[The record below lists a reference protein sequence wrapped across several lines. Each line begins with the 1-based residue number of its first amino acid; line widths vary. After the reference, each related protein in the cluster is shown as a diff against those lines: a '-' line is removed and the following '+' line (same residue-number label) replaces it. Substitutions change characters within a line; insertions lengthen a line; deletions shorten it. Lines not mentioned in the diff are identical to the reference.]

1 METWIGIDISKDS
14 FDAAWES
21 ENGTVHEKF
30 SNTKTGFKQLL
41 KKAPS
46 DAKFVMESTGT
57 YHMNCAMFLT
67 ACDRHVSVEN
77 PLAVKRHIQSDLKRC
92 KSDKSDAISIAKYGR
107 EKRPEPWHAPSEEAR
122 KARRCKALMDKLQA
136 EITMMKNLLHA
147 FNQEDLQDD
156 ALKICRAAIRKLE
169 ASMEEAESSFE
180 ETVCKRWGEEV
191 KIISSIPGVGKASAC
206 HLVAKVE
213 DFSRFA
219 SSRQYLSWLG
229 LTPRNLQSGTSIH
242 VNGGIT
248 RMGDSR
254 LRTQFYMCAVA
265 SISFNKRCREMWNR
279 MMAKGKPAK
288 VAFVAIENKLLKTAF
303 ALIKKREMYSESFA

>member
-1 METWIGIDISKDS
+1 METWVGVDISKDT
-14 FDAAWES
+14 FDAAWETES
-21 ENGTVHEKF
+21 GTVHEKF
-30 SNTKTGFKQLL
+30 PNTKTGFRLLL
-41 KKAPS
+41 KKVPS

-67 ACDRHVSVEN
+67 ACDWHVSVEN

-122 KARRCKALMDKLQA
+122 KARRCKALMDKLQMQIIA
-136 EITMMKNLLHA
+136 LRNLLHA
-147 FNQEDLQDD
+147 FSQEDMHDD
-156 ALKICRAAIRKLE
+156 ALRICKASIRELE
-169 ASMEEAESSFE
+169 SSLSKAESAFE
-180 ETVCKRWGEEV
+180 EVVCKRWGEEV

-213 DFSRFA
+213 DFTRFE

-229 LTPRNLQSGTSIH
+229 MTPRNLQSGTSIH
-242 VNGGIT
+242 VRGGIT
-248 RMGDSR
+248 KMGDSR
-254 LRTQFYMCAVA
+254 LRSQFYMCAVA
-265 SISFNKRCREMWNR
+265 SISFNRKCREMWNR
-279 MMAKGKPAK
+279 MREKGKPAK

-303 ALIKKREMYSESFA
+303 ALVTKREMYSEKFA